1 MEAIEIGRLSDDA
14 EARVCAAMMAASDPW
29 LHFGRT
35 FEQCMARLTNPSGE
49 VWVARSDGVPRGFI
63 ILILQGAFVGYIQI
77 VCVDPS
83 ARGAGLGSH
92 LVRFA
97 EERIFREFPN
107 VFLCVSSYNDRA
119 RALYERLG
127 YTLVGELADY
137 LMRGESEFLM
147 RKSLGPLAE
156 FLPAANEGPTS
167 EEKPEDAD

>member
-1 MEAIEIGRLSDDA
+1 MEEIEISPLAGDT
-14 EARVCAAMMAASDPW
+14 EARVCAAMMASSDPW
-29 LHFGRT
+29 LYFGRT
-35 FEQCMARLTNPSGE
+35 FEQCLARLTDSSGE
-49 VWVARSDGVPRGFI
+49 VWVARAGGVPRGFI

-77 VCVDPS
+77 VCVDAG
-83 ARGAGLGSH
+83 ARSGGIGSR

-127 YTLVGELADY
+127 YRLVGELTDY

-147 RKSLGPLAE
+147 RKSAGPLVE
-156 FLPAANEGPTS
+156 FLPGAPRGPTS
-167 EEKPEDAD
+167 EKKT